1 MEFLTGLIT
10 GLVIGFLWGV
20 WRATQSFIQRI
31 IEQPEE
37 IREIMERVERVSQDQ
52 PEVKANTSKE
62 KNDVQAEFHQGV
74 CYLYDHK
81 GKFLAQ
87 GSTVN
92 EAITAAEQRF
102 PGMTFTF
109 RVNESKESAQ

>member
-1 MEFLTGLIT
+1 MEFLLGLLTG
-10 GLVIGFLWGV
+10 VAIGFLWGI

-37 IREIMERVERVSQDQ
+37 IKDIMARVERISKQE
-52 PEVKANTSKE
+52 PEDSSTTIESKHSVE
-62 KNDVQAEFHQGV
+62 AEFHQGV

-87 GSTVN
+87 GNTALD
-92 EAITAAEQRF
+92 AIAAAEKRF
-102 PGMTFTF
+102 PGMKFTL
-109 RVNESKESAQ
+109 RLNEVKESAQ